1 MSLFGGL
8 YVGKSGLQTSQNALN
23 TVAHNLSNQNTTG
36 YVRQQVAMTDIHY
49 NTISTTRAIANSQ
62 TGDGVQYS
70 EVRHIR
76 DYFLDMKYREES
88 GRYSFYETSYSAT
101 LEIEDILGELDG
113 AAFKESLEGLWTAVE
128 ELSKTPSDTT
138 YISMLVSKAS
148 SFVDNAT
155 AVYQSFIE
163 YQDNLNLQIKD
174 MVEEIN
180 SIGTRIDELNKKI
193 SLIETGGVEKANDLR
208 DERDLLLDTLAGYG
222 NITYSEDVYSRVT
235 VRFNSTDFVT
245 TAGAYQ
251 IGLLRDDETGFYT
264 PYWEQNAI
272 KTTDENGKEVI
283 DISVADVFDQTET
296 ISTEKST
303 DVGGLR
309 ALLLARGDH
318 VANFT
323 DLDSGYVTTRKLEAL
338 DMTVLEY
345 NKDAD
350 TNEATYYNKNIASSL
365 MMNVEAEFDNLVHAV
380 VTTVNQ
386 ILADNC
392 DTKSGYLCNDDGT
405 PMQLFLKAGYEPYE
419 KVTYSEADAA
429 TAAANGEKL
438 YRIYDEDGKATDE
451 YWRFIEEYDASTPDA
466 TRTLYNCQN
475 LAINQDLVQTP
486 SKLGF
491 VKEDDSTDYNLGQQL
506 LEAFQNEALYI
517 NPNATKA
524 NTFENSYI
532 ELVNQM
538 STMGNV
544 FKDVYE
550 YQQLA
555 VEQAEANRQSV
566 IGVSSDEEL
575 EHMIMYQNAYNAASR
590 YINVINTLLD
600 SVISMAQ

>member
-36 YVRQQVAMTDIHY
+36 YVRQQVAMTDTYY
-49 NTISTTRAIANSQ
+49 NTISTTKAISNSQ
-62 TGDGVQYS
+62 TGDGVRYS

-76 DYFLDMKYREES
+76 DYFFDMKYREES
-88 GRYSFYETSYSAT
+88 GRYSFYETSYSTT

-113 AAFKESLEGLWTAVE
+113 AAFKDSLDGLWTAME
-128 ELSKTPSDTT
+128 ELSKTPSDST
-138 YISMLVSKAS
+138 YMSMLVSKAA
-148 SFVDNAT
+148 SFVQNAT
-155 AVYQSFIE
+155 SVYQSFIE

-174 MVEEIN
+174 AVDEIN
-180 SIGTRIDELNKKI
+180 AIGTRIDELNKKI
-193 SLIETGGVEKANDLR
+193 SMIETGGIEKANDLR
-208 DERDLLLDTLAGYG
+208 DERDLLIDTLAGYG
-222 NITYSEDVYSRVT
+222 NITY
-235 VRFNSTDFVT
+235 FVT
-245 TAGAYQ
+245 DAGAYKM
-251 IGLLRDDETGFYT
+251 GLQQDDETGFYT

-272 KTTDENGKEVI
+272 KTTDGNGREVL
-283 DISVADVFDQTET
+283 DISVAHVFKLSET
-296 ISTEKST
+296 ISTDAGT

-318 VANFT
+318 VANFL
-323 DLDSGYVTTRKLEAL
+323 DLSNNATQKKLDAL
-338 DMTVLEY
+338 KLNSIDEY
-345 NKDAD
+345 NKDP
-350 TNEATYYNKNIASSL
+350 EGYEQKYYNDNIANSL
-365 MMNVEAEFDNLVHAV
+365 MMNIEAEFDNLVHAV
-380 VTTVNQ
+380 VTKVNEV
-386 ILADNC
+386 LADNC
-392 DTKSGYLCNDDGT
+392 DPKSGYLCNDDGT
-405 PMQLFLKAGYEPYE
+405 PMQLFLKGSYTPYE
-419 KVTYSEADAA
+419 KITDKNEIQAA
-429 TAAANGEKL
+429 KDSGAKL
-438 YRIYDEDGKATDE
+438 YEIYDENGNGTRT
-451 YWRFIEEYDASTPDA
+451 YWKYVEEYDASDPDS
-466 TRTLYNCQN
+466 RKNLYNCAN
-475 LAINQDLVQTP
+475 LKINQELVQTP

-491 VKEDDSTDYNLGQQL
+491 VKEDGSTDYSLGKQL
-506 LEAFQNEALYI
+506 LKAFEDAEIYI

-524 NTFENSYI
+524 SSFENCYTEI
-532 ELVNQM
+532 VNQM

-555 VEQAEANRQSV
+555 VEQAESNRQSV

>member
-36 YVRQQVAMTDIHY
+36 YVRQQVAMTDTYY
-49 NTISTTRAIANSQ
+49 NTISTTKAISNSQ
-62 TGDGVQYS
+62 TGDGVRYS

-76 DYFLDMKYREES
+76 DYFFDMKYREES
-88 GRYSFYETSYSAT
+88 GRYSFYETSYSTT

-113 AAFKESLEGLWTAVE
+113 AAFKDSLDGLWTAME
-128 ELSKTPSDTT
+128 ELSKTPSDST
-138 YISMLVSKAS
+138 YMSMLVSKAA
-148 SFVDNAT
+148 SFVQNAT
-155 AVYQSFIE
+155 SVYQSFIE

-174 MVEEIN
+174 MVDEIN
-180 SIGTRIDELNKKI
+180 AIGTRIDELNKKI
-193 SLIETGGVEKANDLR
+193 SMIETGGIEKANDLR
-208 DERDLLLDTLAGYG
+208 DERDLLIDTLAGYG
-222 NITYSEDVYSRVT
+222 NITYSEDANSRVT
-235 VRFNSTDFVT
+235 VRFNGTDFVT
-245 TAGAYQ
+245 DAGAYKM
-251 IGLLRDDETGFYT
+251 GLQQDDETGFYT

-272 KTTDENGKEVI
+272 KTMDGNGREI
-283 DISVADVFDQTET
+283 LDISVAQVFKLSEM
-296 ISTEKST
+296 ISTDAGT

-318 VANFT
+318 VANFM
-323 DLDSGYVTTRKLEAL
+323 DLSNNATQKKLDAL
-338 DMTVLEY
+338 KLNSIDEY
-345 NKDAD
+345 NKDP
-350 TNEATYYNKNIASSL
+350 EGYELKYYNDNIANSL
-365 MMNVEAEFDNLVHAV
+365 MMNIEAEFDNLVHAV
-380 VTTVNQ
+380 VTKVNEV
-386 ILADNC
+386 LADNC
-392 DTKSGYLCNDDGT
+392 DPKSGYLCNDDGT
-405 PMQLFLKAGYEPYE
+405 PMQLFLKGSYTPYE
-419 KVTYSEADAA
+419 KITDKNEIQAA
-429 TAAANGEKL
+429 KDSGAKL
-438 YRIYDEDGKATDE
+438 YEIYDENGNGTGT
-451 YWRFIEEYDASTPDA
+451 YWKYVEEYDASDPDS
-466 TRTLYNCQN
+466 RKNLYNCAN
-475 LAINQDLVQTP
+475 LKINQELVQTP

-491 VKEDDSTDYNLGQQL
+491 VKEDGSTDYSLGKQL
-506 LEAFQNEALYI
+506 LKAFEDAEIYI

-524 NTFENSYI
+524 SSFENCYTEI
-532 ELVNQM
+532 VNQM

-555 VEQAEANRQSV
+555 VEQAESNRQSV

>member
-36 YVRQQVAMTDIHY
+36 YVRQQVAMTDTYY
-49 NTISTTRAIANSQ
+49 NTISTTKAISNSQ
-62 TGDGVQYS
+62 TGDGVRYS

-76 DYFLDMKYREES
+76 DYFFDMKYREES
-88 GRYSFYETSYSAT
+88 GRYSFYETSYSTT

-113 AAFKESLEGLWTAVE
+113 AAFKDSLDGLWTAME
-128 ELSKTPSDTT
+128 ELSKTPSDST
-138 YISMLVSKAS
+138 YMSMLVSKAA
-148 SFVDNAT
+148 SFVQNAT
-155 AVYQSFIE
+155 SVYQSFIE

-174 MVEEIN
+174 AVDEIN
-180 SIGTRIDELNKKI
+180 AIGTRIDELNKKI
-193 SLIETGGVEKANDLR
+193 SMIETGGIEKANDLR
-208 DERDLLLDTLAGYG
+208 DERDLLIDTLAGYG
-222 NITYSEDVYSRVT
+222 NITYSEDANSRVT
-235 VRFNSTDFVT
+235 VRFNGTDFVT
-245 TAGAYQ
+245 DAGAYKM
-251 IGLLRDDETGFYT
+251 GLQQDDETGFYT

-272 KTTDENGKEVI
+272 KTTDGNGREVL
-283 DISVADVFDQTET
+283 DISVAHVFKLSET
-296 ISTEKST
+296 ISTDAGT

-318 VANFT
+318 VANFL
-323 DLDSGYVTTRKLEAL
+323 DLSNNATQKKLDAL
-338 DMTVLEY
+338 KLNSIDEY
-345 NKDAD
+345 NKDP
-350 TNEATYYNKNIASSL
+350 EGYEQKYYNDNIANSL
-365 MMNVEAEFDNLVHAV
+365 MMNIEAEFDNLVHAV
-380 VTTVNQ
+380 VTKANEV
-386 ILADNC
+386 LADNC
-392 DTKSGYLCNDDGT
+392 DPKSGYLCNDDGT
-405 PMQLFLKAGYEPYE
+405 PMQLFLKGSYTPYE
-419 KVTYSEADAA
+419 KITDKNEIQAA
-429 TAAANGEKL
+429 KDSGAKL
-438 YRIYDEDGKATDE
+438 YEIYDENGNGTRT
-451 YWRFIEEYDASTPDA
+451 YWKYVEEYDASDPDS
-466 TRTLYNCQN
+466 RKNLYNCAN
-475 LAINQDLVQTP
+475 LKINQELVQTP

-491 VKEDDSTDYNLGQQL
+491 VKEDGSTDYSLGKQL
-506 LEAFQNEALYI
+506 LKAFEDAEIYI

-524 NTFENSYI
+524 SSFENCYTEI
-532 ELVNQM
+532 VNQM

-555 VEQAEANRQSV
+555 VEQAESNRQSV

>member
-36 YVRQQVAMTDIHY
+36 YVRQQVAMTDTYY
-49 NTISTTRAIANSQ
+49 NTISTTKAISNSQ
-62 TGDGVQYS
+62 TGDGVRYS

-76 DYFLDMKYREES
+76 DYFFDMKYREES
-88 GRYSFYETSYSAT
+88 GRYSFYETSYSTT

-113 AAFKESLEGLWTAVE
+113 AAFKDSLDGLWTAME
-128 ELSKTPSDTT
+128 ELSKTPSDST
-138 YISMLVSKAS
+138 YMSMLVSKAA
-148 SFVDNAT
+148 SFVQNAT
-155 AVYQSFIE
+155 SVYQSFIE

-174 MVEEIN
+174 MVDEIN
-180 SIGTRIDELNKKI
+180 AIGTRIDELNKKI
-193 SLIETGGVEKANDLR
+193 SMIETGGIEKANDLR
-208 DERDLLLDTLAGYG
+208 DERDLLIDTLAGYG
-222 NITYSEDVYSRVT
+222 NITYSEDANSRVT
-235 VRFNSTDFVT
+235 VRFNGTDFVT
-245 TAGAYQ
+245 DAGAYKM
-251 IGLLRDDETGFYT
+251 GLQQDDETGFYT

-272 KTTDENGKEVI
+272 KTTDGNGREVL
-283 DISVADVFDQTET
+283 DISVAQVFKLSET
-296 ISTEKST
+296 ISTDAGT

-318 VANFT
+318 VANFM
-323 DLDSGYVTTRKLEAL
+323 DLSNNATQKKLDAL
-338 DMTVLEY
+338 KLNSIDEY
-345 NKDAD
+345 NKDP
-350 TNEATYYNKNIASSL
+350 EGYELKYYNDNIANSL
-365 MMNVEAEFDNLVHAV
+365 MMNIEAEFDNLVHAV
-380 VTTVNQ
+380 VTKVNEV
-386 ILADNC
+386 LADNC
-392 DTKSGYLCNDDGT
+392 DPKSGYLCNDDGT
-405 PMQLFLKAGYEPYE
+405 PMQLFLKGSYTPYE
-419 KVTYSEADAA
+419 KITDKNEIQAA
-429 TAAANGEKL
+429 KDSGAKL
-438 YRIYDEDGKATDE
+438 YEIYDENGNGTRT
-451 YWRFIEEYDASTPDA
+451 YWKYVEEYDASDPDS
-466 TRTLYNCQN
+466 RKNLYNCAN
-475 LAINQDLVQTP
+475 LKINQELVQTP

-491 VKEDDSTDYNLGQQL
+491 VKEDGSTDYSLGKQL
-506 LEAFQNEALYI
+506 LKAFEDAEIYI

-524 NTFENSYI
+524 SSFENCYTEI
-532 ELVNQM
+532 VNQM

-555 VEQAEANRQSV
+555 VEQAESNRQSV

>member
-36 YVRQQVAMTDIHY
+36 YVRQQVAMTDTYY
-49 NTISTTRAIANSQ
+49 NTISTTKAISNSQ
-62 TGDGVQYS
+62 TGDGVRYS

-76 DYFLDMKYREES
+76 DYFFDMKYREES
-88 GRYSFYETSYSAT
+88 GRYSFYETSYSTT

-113 AAFKESLEGLWTAVE
+113 AAFKDSLDGLWTAME
-128 ELSKTPSDTT
+128 ELSKTPSDST
-138 YISMLVSKAS
+138 YMSMLVSKAA
-148 SFVDNAT
+148 SFVQNAT
-155 AVYQSFIE
+155 SVYQSFIE

-174 MVEEIN
+174 AVDEIN
-180 SIGTRIDELNKKI
+180 AIGTRIDELNKKI
-193 SLIETGGVEKANDLR
+193 SMIETGGIEKANDLR
-208 DERDLLLDTLAGYG
+208 DERDLLIDTLAGYG
-222 NITYSEDVYSRVT
+222 NITYSEDANSRVT
-235 VRFNSTDFVT
+235 VRFNGTDFVT
-245 TAGAYQ
+245 DAGAYKM
-251 IGLLRDDETGFYT
+251 GLQQDDETGFYT

-272 KTTDENGKEVI
+272 KTTDGNGREVL
-283 DISVADVFDQTET
+283 DISVAHVFKLSET
-296 ISTEKST
+296 ISTDAGT

-318 VANFT
+318 VANFL
-323 DLDSGYVTTRKLEAL
+323 DLSNNATQKKLDAL
-338 DMTVLEY
+338 KLNSIDEY
-345 NKDAD
+345 NKDP
-350 TNEATYYNKNIASSL
+350 EGYEQKYYNDNIANSL
-365 MMNVEAEFDNLVHAV
+365 MMNIEAEFDNLVHAV
-380 VTTVNQ
+380 VTKVNEV
-386 ILADNC
+386 LADNC
-392 DTKSGYLCNDDGT
+392 DPKSGYLCNDDGT
-405 PMQLFLKAGYEPYE
+405 PMQLFLKGSYTPYE
-419 KVTYSEADAA
+419 KITDKNEIQAA
-429 TAAANGEKL
+429 KDSGAKL
-438 YRIYDEDGKATDE
+438 YEIYDENGNGTRT
-451 YWRFIEEYDASTPDA
+451 YWKYVEEYDASDPDS
-466 TRTLYNCQN
+466 RKNLYNCAN
-475 LAINQDLVQTP
+475 LKINQELVQTP

-491 VKEDDSTDYNLGQQL
+491 VKEDGSTDYSLGKQL
-506 LEAFQNEALYI
+506 LKAFEDAEIYI

-524 NTFENSYI
+524 SSFKNCYTEI
-532 ELVNQM
+532 VNQM

-555 VEQAEANRQSV
+555 VEQAESNRQSV

>member
-36 YVRQQVAMTDIHY
+36 YVRQQVAMTDTYY
-49 NTISTTRAIANSQ
+49 NTISTTKAISNSQ
-62 TGDGVQYS
+62 TGDGVRYS

-76 DYFLDMKYREES
+76 DYFFDMKYREES
-88 GRYSFYETSYSAT
+88 GRYSFYETSYSTT

-113 AAFKESLEGLWTAVE
+113 AAFKDSLDGLWTAME
-128 ELSKTPSDTT
+128 ELSKTPSDST
-138 YISMLVSKAS
+138 YMSMLVSKAA
-148 SFVDNAT
+148 SFVQNAT
-155 AVYQSFIE
+155 SVYQSFIE

-174 MVEEIN
+174 AVDEIN
-180 SIGTRIDELNKKI
+180 AIGTRIDELNKKI
-193 SLIETGGVEKANDLR
+193 SMIETGGIEKANDLR
-208 DERDLLLDTLAGYG
+208 DERDLLIDTLAGYG
-222 NITYSEDVYSRVT
+222 NITYSEDANSRVT
-235 VRFNSTDFVT
+235 VRFNGTDFVT
-245 TAGAYQ
+245 DAGAYKM
-251 IGLLRDDETGFYT
+251 GLQQDDETGFYT

-272 KTTDENGKEVI
+272 KTTDGNGREVL
-283 DISVADVFDQTET
+283 DISVAHVFKLSET
-296 ISTEKST
+296 ISTDAGT

-318 VANFT
+318 VANFL
-323 DLDSGYVTTRKLEAL
+323 DLSNNATQKKLDAL
-338 DMTVLEY
+338 KLNSIDEY
-345 NKDAD
+345 NKDP
-350 TNEATYYNKNIASSL
+350 EGYEQKYYNDNIANSL
-365 MMNVEAEFDNLVHAV
+365 MMNIEAEFDNLVHAV
-380 VTTVNQ
+380 VTKVNEV
-386 ILADNC
+386 LADNC
-392 DTKSGYLCNDDGT
+392 DPKSGYLCNDDGT
-405 PMQLFLKAGYEPYE
+405 PMQLFLKGSYTPYE
-419 KVTYSEADAA
+419 KITDKNEIQAA
-429 TAAANGEKL
+429 KDSGAKL
-438 YRIYDEDGKATDE
+438 YEIYDENGNGTGT
-451 YWRFIEEYDASTPDA
+451 YWKYVEEYDASDPGS
-466 TRTLYNCQN
+466 RKNLYNCAN
-475 LAINQDLVQTP
+475 LKINQELVQTP

-491 VKEDDSTDYNLGQQL
+491 VKEDGSTDYSLGKQL
-506 LEAFQNEALYI
+506 LKAFEDAEIYI

-524 NTFENSYI
+524 SSFENCYTEI
-532 ELVNQM
+532 VNQM

-555 VEQAEANRQSV
+555 VEQAESNRQSV

>member
-36 YVRQQVAMTDIHY
+36 YVRQQVAMTDTYY
-49 NTISTTRAIANSQ
+49 NTISTTKAISNSQ
-62 TGDGVQYS
+62 TGDGVRYS

-76 DYFLDMKYREES
+76 DYFFDMKYREES
-88 GRYSFYETSYSAT
+88 GRYSFYETSYSTT

-113 AAFKESLEGLWTAVE
+113 AAFKKSLEGLWTAME
-128 ELSKTPSDTT
+128 ELSKTPSDST
-138 YISMLVSKAS
+138 YMSMLVSKAA
-148 SFVDNAT
+148 SFVQNAT
-155 AVYQSFIE
+155 SVYQSFIE

-174 MVEEIN
+174 AVDEIN
-180 SIGTRIDELNKKI
+180 AIGTRIDELNKKI
-193 SLIETGGVEKANDLR
+193 SMIETGGIEKANDLR
-208 DERDLLLDTLAGYG
+208 DERDLLIDTLAGYG
-222 NITYSEDVYSRVT
+222 NITYSEDANSRVT
-235 VRFNSTDFVT
+235 VRFNGTDFVT
-245 TAGAYQ
+245 DAGAYKM
-251 IGLLRDDETGFYT
+251 GLQQDDETGFYT

-272 KTTDENGKEVI
+272 KTTDGNGREVL
-283 DISVADVFDQTET
+283 DISVAQVFKLSET
-296 ISTEKST
+296 ISTDAGT

-318 VANFT
+318 VANFM
-323 DLDSGYVTTRKLEAL
+323 DLSNNATQKKLDAL
-338 DMTVLEY
+338 KLNSIDEY
-345 NKDAD
+345 NK
-350 TNEATYYNKNIASSL
+350 NPEGYEQKYYNDNIANSL
-365 MMNVEAEFDNLVHAV
+365 MMNIEAEFDNLVHAV
-380 VTTVNQ
+380 VTKVNEV
-386 ILADNC
+386 LADNC
-392 DTKSGYLCNDDGT
+392 DPKSGYLCNDDGT
-405 PMQLFLKAGYEPYE
+405 PMQLFLKGSYTPYE
-419 KVTYSEADAA
+419 KITDKNEIQAA
-429 TAAANGEKL
+429 KDSGAKL
-438 YRIYDEDGKATDE
+438 YEIYDENGNGTGT
-451 YWRFIEEYDASTPDA
+451 YWKYVEEYDASDPDS
-466 TRTLYNCQN
+466 RKNLYNCAN
-475 LAINQDLVQTP
+475 LKINQELVQTP

-491 VKEDDSTDYNLGQQL
+491 VKEDGSTDYSLGKQL
-506 LEAFQNEALYI
+506 LKAFEDAEIYI

-524 NTFENSYI
+524 SSFENCYTEI
-532 ELVNQM
+532 VNQM

-555 VEQAEANRQSV
+555 VEQAESNRQSV

>member
-36 YVRQQVAMTDIHY
+36 YVRQQVAMTDTYY
-49 NTISTTRAIANSQ
+49 NTISTTKAISNSQ
-62 TGDGVQYS
+62 TGDGVRYS

-76 DYFLDMKYREES
+76 DYFFDMKYREES
-88 GRYSFYETSYSAT
+88 GRYSFYETSYSTT

-113 AAFKESLEGLWTAVE
+113 AAFKDSLDGLWTAME
-128 ELSKTPSDTT
+128 ELSKTPSDST
-138 YISMLVSKAS
+138 YMSMLVSKAA
-148 SFVDNAT
+148 SFVQNAT
-155 AVYQSFIE
+155 SVYQSFIE

-174 MVEEIN
+174 MVDEIN
-180 SIGTRIDELNKKI
+180 AIGTRIDELNKKI
-193 SLIETGGVEKANDLR
+193 SMIETGGIEKANDLR
-208 DERDLLLDTLAGYG
+208 DERDLLIDTLAGYG
-222 NITYSEDVYSRVT
+222 NITYSEDANSRVT
-235 VRFNSTDFVT
+235 VRFNGTDFVT
-245 TAGAYQ
+245 DAGAYKM
-251 IGLLRDDETGFYT
+251 GLQQDDETGFYT

-272 KTTDENGKEVI
+272 KTTDGNGREVL
-283 DISVADVFDQTET
+283 DISVAHVFKLSET
-296 ISTEKST
+296 ISTDAGT

-318 VANFT
+318 VANFL
-323 DLDSGYVTTRKLEAL
+323 DLSNNATQKKLDAL
-338 DMTVLEY
+338 KLNSIDEY
-345 NKDAD
+345 NKDP
-350 TNEATYYNKNIASSL
+350 EGYEQKYYNDNIANSL
-365 MMNVEAEFDNLVHAV
+365 MMNIEAEFDNLVHAV
-380 VTTVNQ
+380 VTKVNEV
-386 ILADNC
+386 LADNC
-392 DTKSGYLCNDDGT
+392 DPKSGYLCNDDGT
-405 PMQLFLKAGYEPYE
+405 PMQLFLKGSYTPYE
-419 KVTYSEADAA
+419 KITDKNEIQAA
-429 TAAANGEKL
+429 KDSGAKL
-438 YRIYDEDGKATDE
+438 YEIYDENGNGTGT
-451 YWRFIEEYDASTPDA
+451 YWKYVEEYDASDPDS
-466 TRTLYNCQN
+466 RKNLYNCAN
-475 LAINQDLVQTP
+475 LKINQELVQTP

-491 VKEDDSTDYNLGQQL
+491 VKEDGSTDYSLGKQL
-506 LEAFQNEALYI
+506 LKAFEDAEIYI

-524 NTFENSYI
+524 SSFENCYTEI
-532 ELVNQM
+532 VNQM

-555 VEQAEANRQSV
+555 VEQAESNRQSV

>member
-36 YVRQQVAMTDIHY
+36 YVRQQVAMTDTYY
-49 NTISTTRAIANSQ
+49 NTISTTKAISNSQ
-62 TGDGVQYS
+62 TGDGVRYS

-76 DYFLDMKYREES
+76 DYFFDMKYREES
-88 GRYSFYETSYSAT
+88 GRYSFYETSYSTT

-113 AAFKESLEGLWTAVE
+113 AAFKDSLDGLWTAME
-128 ELSKTPSDTT
+128 ELSKTPSDST
-138 YISMLVSKAS
+138 YMSMLVSKAA
-148 SFVDNAT
+148 SFVQNAT
-155 AVYQSFIE
+155 SVYQSFIE

-174 MVEEIN
+174 AVDEIN
-180 SIGTRIDELNKKI
+180 AIGTRIDELNKKI
-193 SLIETGGVEKANDLR
+193 SMIETGGIEKANDLR
-208 DERDLLLDTLAGYG
+208 DERDLLIDTLAGYG
-222 NITYSEDVYSRVT
+222 NITYSEDANSRVT
-235 VRFNSTDFVT
+235 VRFNGTDFVT
-245 TAGAYQ
+245 DAGAYKM
-251 IGLLRDDETGFYT
+251 GLQQDDETGFYT

-272 KTTDENGKEVI
+272 KTTDGNGREVL
-283 DISVADVFDQTET
+283 DISVAHVFKLSET
-296 ISTEKST
+296 ISTDAGT

-318 VANFT
+318 VANFL
-323 DLDSGYVTTRKLEAL
+323 DLSNNATQKKLDAL
-338 DMTVLEY
+338 KLNSIDEY
-345 NKDAD
+345 NKDP
-350 TNEATYYNKNIASSL
+350 EGYEQKYYNDNIANSL
-365 MMNVEAEFDNLVHAV
+365 MMNIEAEFDNLVHAV
-380 VTTVNQ
+380 VTKVNEV
-386 ILADNC
+386 LADNC
-392 DTKSGYLCNDDGT
+392 DPKSGYLCNDDGT
-405 PMQLFLKAGYEPYE
+405 PMQLFLKGSYTPYE
-419 KVTYSEADAA
+419 KITDKNEIQAA
-429 TAAANGEKL
+429 KDSGAKL
-438 YRIYDEDGKATDE
+438 YEIYDENGNGTGT
-451 YWRFIEEYDASTPDA
+451 YWKYVEEYDASDPDS
-466 TRTLYNCQN
+466 RKNLYNCAN
-475 LAINQDLVQTP
+475 LKINQELVQTP

-491 VKEDDSTDYNLGQQL
+491 VKEDGSTDYSLGKQL
-506 LEAFQNEALYI
+506 LKAFEDAEIYI

-524 NTFENSYI
+524 SSFENCYTEI
-532 ELVNQM
+532 VNQM

-555 VEQAEANRQSV
+555 VEQAESNRQSV

>member
-36 YVRQQVAMTDIHY
+36 YVRQQVAMTDTYY
-49 NTISTTRAIANSQ
+49 NTISTTKAISNSQ
-62 TGDGVQYS
+62 TGDGVRYS

-76 DYFLDMKYREES
+76 DYFFDMKYREES
-88 GRYSFYETSYSAT
+88 GRYSFYETSYSTT

-113 AAFKESLEGLWTAVE
+113 AAFKDSLDGLWTAME
-128 ELSKTPSDTT
+128 ELSKTPSDST
-138 YISMLVSKAS
+138 YMSMLVSKAA
-148 SFVDNAT
+148 SFVQNAT
-155 AVYQSFIE
+155 SVYQSFIE

-174 MVEEIN
+174 AVDEIN
-180 SIGTRIDELNKKI
+180 AIGTRIDELNKKI
-193 SLIETGGVEKANDLR
+193 SMIETGGIEKANDLR
-208 DERDLLLDTLAGYG
+208 DERDLLIDTLAGYG
-222 NITYSEDVYSRVT
+222 NITYSEDANSRVT
-235 VRFNSTDFVT
+235 VRFNGTDFVT
-245 TAGAYQ
+245 DAGAYKM
-251 IGLLRDDETGFYT
+251 GLQQDDETGFYT

-272 KTTDENGKEVI
+272 KTTDGNGREVL
-283 DISVADVFDQTET
+283 DISVAHVFKLSET
-296 ISTEKST
+296 ISTDAGT

-318 VANFT
+318 VANFL
-323 DLDSGYVTTRKLEAL
+323 DLSNNATQKKLDAL
-338 DMTVLEY
+338 KLNSIDEY
-345 NKDAD
+345 NKDP
-350 TNEATYYNKNIASSL
+350 EGYEQKYYNDNIANSL
-365 MMNVEAEFDNLVHAV
+365 MMNIEAEFDNLVHAV
-380 VTTVNQ
+380 VTKVNEV
-386 ILADNC
+386 LADNC
-392 DTKSGYLCNDDGT
+392 DPKSGYLCNDDGT
-405 PMQLFLKAGYEPYE
+405 PMQLFLKGSYTPYE
-419 KVTYSEADAA
+419 KITDKNEIQAA
-429 TAAANGEKL
+429 KDSGAKL
-438 YRIYDEDGKATDE
+438 YEIYDENGNGTRT
-451 YWRFIEEYDASTPDA
+451 YWKYVEEYDASDPDS
-466 TRTLYNCQN
+466 RKNLYNCAN
-475 LAINQDLVQTP
+475 LKINQELVQTP

-491 VKEDDSTDYNLGQQL
+491 VKEDGSTDYSLGKQL
-506 LEAFQNEALYI
+506 LKAFEDAEIYI

-524 NTFENSYI
+524 SSFENCYTEI
-532 ELVNQM
+532 VNQM

-555 VEQAEANRQSV
+555 VEQAESNRQSV

>member
-36 YVRQQVAMTDIHY
+36 YVRQQVAMTDTYY
-49 NTISTTRAIANSQ
+49 NTISTTKAISNSQ
-62 TGDGVQYS
+62 TGDGVRYS

-76 DYFLDMKYREES
+76 DYFFDMKYREES
-88 GRYSFYETSYSAT
+88 GRYSFYETSYSTT

-113 AAFKESLEGLWTAVE
+113 AAFKDSLDGLWTAME
-128 ELSKTPSDTT
+128 ELSKTPSDST
-138 YISMLVSKAS
+138 YMSMLVSKAA
-148 SFVDNAT
+148 SFVQNAT
-155 AVYQSFIE
+155 SVYQSFIE

-174 MVEEIN
+174 MVDEIN
-180 SIGTRIDELNKKI
+180 AIGTRIDELNKKI
-193 SLIETGGVEKANDLR
+193 SMIETGGIEKANDLR
-208 DERDLLLDTLAGYG
+208 DERDLLIDTLAGYG
-222 NITYSEDVYSRVT
+222 NITYSEDANSRVT
-235 VRFNSTDFVT
+235 VRFNGTDFVT
-245 TAGAYQ
+245 DAGAYKM
-251 IGLLRDDETGFYT
+251 GLQQDDETGFYT

-272 KTTDENGKEVI
+272 KTTDGNGREI
-283 DISVADVFDQTET
+283 LDISVAQVFKLSET
-296 ISTEKST
+296 ISTDAGT

-318 VANFT
+318 VANFM
-323 DLDSGYVTTRKLEAL
+323 DLSNNVTQKKLDAL
-338 DMTVLEY
+338 KLNSIDEY
-345 NKDAD
+345 NKDP
-350 TNEATYYNKNIASSL
+350 EGYELKYYNDNIANSL
-365 MMNVEAEFDNLVHAV
+365 MMNIEAEFDNLVHAV
-380 VTTVNQ
+380 VTKVNEV
-386 ILADNC
+386 LADNC
-392 DTKSGYLCNDDGT
+392 DPKSGYLCNDDGT
-405 PMQLFLKAGYEPYE
+405 PMQLFLKGSYTPYE
-419 KVTYSEADAA
+419 KITDKNEIQAA
-429 TAAANGEKL
+429 KDSGAKL
-438 YRIYDEDGKATDE
+438 YEIYDENGNGTGT
-451 YWRFIEEYDASTPDA
+451 YWKYVEEYDASDPDS
-466 TRTLYNCQN
+466 RKNLYNCAN
-475 LAINQDLVQTP
+475 LKINQELVQTP

-491 VKEDDSTDYNLGQQL
+491 VKEDGSTDYSLGKQL
-506 LEAFQNEALYI
+506 LKAFEDAEIYI

-524 NTFENSYI
+524 SSFENCYTEI
-532 ELVNQM
+532 VNQM

-555 VEQAEANRQSV
+555 VEQAESNRQSV

>member
-36 YVRQQVAMTDIHY
+36 YVRQQVAMTDTYY
-49 NTISTTRAIANSQ
+49 NTISTTKAISNSQ
-62 TGDGVQYS
+62 TGDGVRYS

-76 DYFLDMKYREES
+76 DYFFDMKYREES
-88 GRYSFYETSYSAT
+88 GRYSFYETSYSTT

-113 AAFKESLEGLWTAVE
+113 AAFKDSLDGLWTAME
-128 ELSKTPSDTT
+128 ELSKTPSDST
-138 YISMLVSKAS
+138 YMSMLVSKAA
-148 SFVDNAT
+148 SFVQNAT
-155 AVYQSFIE
+155 SVYQSFIE

-174 MVEEIN
+174 AVDEIN
-180 SIGTRIDELNKKI
+180 AIGTRIDELNKKI
-193 SLIETGGVEKANDLR
+193 SMIETGGIEKANDLR
-208 DERDLLLDTLAGYG
+208 DERDLLIDTLAGYG
-222 NITYSEDVYSRVT
+222 NITYSEDANSRVT
-235 VRFNSTDFVT
+235 VRFNGTDFVT
-245 TAGAYQ
+245 DAGAYKM
-251 IGLLRDDETGFYT
+251 GLQQDDETGFYT

-272 KTTDENGKEVI
+272 KTTDGNGREVL
-283 DISVADVFDQTET
+283 DISVAHVFKLSET
-296 ISTEKST
+296 ISTDAGT

-318 VANFT
+318 VANFM
-323 DLDSGYVTTRKLEAL
+323 DLSNNATQKKLDAL
-338 DMTVLEY
+338 KLNSIDEY
-345 NKDAD
+345 NKDS
-350 TNEATYYNKNIASSL
+350 EGYEQKYYNDNIANSL
-365 MMNVEAEFDNLVHAV
+365 MMNIEAEFDNLVHAV
-380 VTTVNQ
+380 VTKVNEV
-386 ILADNC
+386 LADNC
-392 DTKSGYLCNDDGT
+392 DPKSGYLCNDDGT
-405 PMQLFLKAGYEPYE
+405 PMQLFLKGSYTPYE
-419 KVTYSEADAA
+419 KITDKNEIQAA
-429 TAAANGEKL
+429 KDSGAKL
-438 YRIYDEDGKATDE
+438 YEIYDENGNGTGT
-451 YWRFIEEYDASTPDA
+451 YWKYVEEYDASDPDS
-466 TRTLYNCQN
+466 RKNLYNCAN
-475 LAINQDLVQTP
+475 LKINQELVQTP

-491 VKEDDSTDYNLGQQL
+491 VKEDGSTDYSLGKQL
-506 LEAFQNEALYI
+506 LKAFEDAEIYI

-524 NTFENSYI
+524 SSFENCYTEI
-532 ELVNQM
+532 VNQM

-555 VEQAEANRQSV
+555 VEQAESNRQSV

>member
-36 YVRQQVAMTDIHY
+36 YVRQQVAMTDTYY
-49 NTISTTRAIANSQ
+49 NTISTTKAISNSQ
-62 TGDGVQYS
+62 TGDGVRYS

-76 DYFLDMKYREES
+76 DYFFDMKYREES
-88 GRYSFYETSYSAT
+88 GRYSFYETSYSTT

-113 AAFKESLEGLWTAVE
+113 AAFKDSLDGLWTAME
-128 ELSKTPSDTT
+128 ELSKTPSDST
-138 YISMLVSKAS
+138 YMSMLVSKAA
-148 SFVDNAT
+148 SFVQNAT
-155 AVYQSFIE
+155 SVYQSFIE

-174 MVEEIN
+174 AVDEIN
-180 SIGTRIDELNKKI
+180 AIGTRIDELNKKI
-193 SLIETGGVEKANDLR
+193 SMIETGGIEKANDLR
-208 DERDLLLDTLAGYG
+208 DERDLLIDTLAGYG
-222 NITYSEDVYSRVT
+222 NITYSEDANSRVT
-235 VRFNSTDFVT
+235 VRFNGTDFVT
-245 TAGAYQ
+245 DAGAYKM
-251 IGLLRDDETGFYT
+251 GLQQDDETGFYT

-272 KTTDENGKEVI
+272 KTTDGNGREVL
-283 DISVADVFDQTET
+283 DISVAHVFKLSET
-296 ISTEKST
+296 ISTDAGT

-318 VANFT
+318 VANFL
-323 DLDSGYVTTRKLEAL
+323 DLSNNVTQKKLDAL
-338 DMTVLEY
+338 KLNSIDEY
-345 NKDAD
+345 NKDP
-350 TNEATYYNKNIASSL
+350 EGYEQKYYNDNIANSL
-365 MMNVEAEFDNLVHAV
+365 MMNIEAEFDNLVHAV
-380 VTTVNQ
+380 VTKVNEV
-386 ILADNC
+386 LADNC
-392 DTKSGYLCNDDGT
+392 DPKSGYLCNDDGT
-405 PMQLFLKAGYEPYE
+405 PMQLFLKGSYTPYE
-419 KVTYSEADAA
+419 KITDKNEIQAA
-429 TAAANGEKL
+429 KDSGAKL
-438 YRIYDEDGKATDE
+438 YEIYDENGNGTGT
-451 YWRFIEEYDASTPDA
+451 YWKYVEEYDASDPDS
-466 TRTLYNCQN
+466 RKNLYNCAN
-475 LAINQDLVQTP
+475 LKINQELVQTP

-491 VKEDDSTDYNLGQQL
+491 VKEDGSTDYSLGKQL
-506 LEAFQNEALYI
+506 LKAFEDAEIYI

-524 NTFENSYI
+524 SSFENCYTEI
-532 ELVNQM
+532 VNQM

-555 VEQAEANRQSV
+555 VEQAESNRQSV

>member
-36 YVRQQVAMTDIHY
+36 YVRQQVAMTDTYY
-49 NTISTTRAIANSQ
+49 NTISTTKAISNSQ
-62 TGDGVQYS
+62 TGDGVRYS

-76 DYFLDMKYREES
+76 DYFFDMKYREES
-88 GRYSFYETSYSAT
+88 GRYSFYETSYSTT

-113 AAFKESLEGLWTAVE
+113 AAFKDSLDGLWTAME
-128 ELSKTPSDTT
+128 ELSKTPSDST
-138 YISMLVSKAS
+138 YMSMLVSKAA
-148 SFVDNAT
+148 SFVQNAT
-155 AVYQSFIE
+155 SVYQSFIE

-174 MVEEIN
+174 AVDEIN
-180 SIGTRIDELNKKI
+180 AIGTRIDELNKKI
-193 SLIETGGVEKANDLR
+193 SMIETGGIEKANDLR
-208 DERDLLLDTLAGYG
+208 DERDLLIDTLAGYG
-222 NITYSEDVYSRVT
+222 NITYSEDANSRVT
-235 VRFNSTDFVT
+235 VRFNGTDFVT
-245 TAGAYQ
+245 DAGAYKM
-251 IGLLRDDETGFYT
+251 GLQQDDETGFYT

-272 KTTDENGKEVI
+272 KTTDGNGREVL
-283 DISVADVFDQTET
+283 DISVAHVFKLSET
-296 ISTEKST
+296 ISTDAGT

-318 VANFT
+318 VANFM
-323 DLDSGYVTTRKLEAL
+323 DLSNNVTQKKLDAL
-338 DMTVLEY
+338 KLNSIDEY
-345 NKDAD
+345 NKDP
-350 TNEATYYNKNIASSL
+350 EGYEQKYYNDNIANSL
-365 MMNVEAEFDNLVHAV
+365 MMNIEAEFDNLVHAV
-380 VTTVNQ
+380 VTKVNEV
-386 ILADNC
+386 LADNC
-392 DTKSGYLCNDDGT
+392 DPKSGYLCNDDGT
-405 PMQLFLKAGYEPYE
+405 PMQLFLKGSYTPYE
-419 KVTYSEADAA
+419 KVTYTEAQAKVA
-429 TAAANGEKL
+429 QKNGEKL
-438 YRIYDEDGKATDE
+438 YRIYDENGNGTGT
-451 YWRFIEEYDASTPDA
+451 YWKYVEEYDASDPDS
-466 TRTLYNCQN
+466 RKNLYNCAN
-475 LAINQDLVQTP
+475 LKINQELVQTP

-491 VKEDDSTDYNLGQQL
+491 VKEDGSTDYSLGKQL
-506 LEAFQNEALYI
+506 LKAFEDAEIYI

-524 NTFENSYI
+524 SSFENCYTEI
-532 ELVNQM
+532 VNQM

-555 VEQAEANRQSV
+555 VEQAESNRQSV

>member
-36 YVRQQVAMTDIHY
+36 YVRQQVAMTDTYY
-49 NTISTTRAIANSQ
+49 NTISTTKAISNSQ
-62 TGDGVQYS
+62 TGDGVRYS

-76 DYFLDMKYREES
+76 DYFFDMKYREES
-88 GRYSFYETSYSAT
+88 GRYSFYETSYSTT

-113 AAFKESLEGLWTAVE
+113 AAFKDSLDGLWTAME
-128 ELSKTPSDTT
+128 ELSKTPSDST
-138 YISMLVSKAS
+138 YMSMLVSKAA
-148 SFVDNAT
+148 SFVQNAT
-155 AVYQSFIE
+155 SVYQSFIE

-174 MVEEIN
+174 AVDEIN
-180 SIGTRIDELNKKI
+180 AIGTRIDELNKKI
-193 SLIETGGVEKANDLR
+193 SMIETGGIEKANDLR
-208 DERDLLLDTLAGYG
+208 DERDLLIDTLAGYG
-222 NITYSEDVYSRVT
+222 NITYSEDANSRVT
-235 VRFNSTDFVT
+235 VRFNGTDFVT
-245 TAGAYQ
+245 DAGAYKM
-251 IGLLRDDETGFYT
+251 GLQQDDETGFYT

-272 KTTDENGKEVI
+272 KTTDGNGREVL
-283 DISVADVFDQTET
+283 DISVAHVFKLSET
-296 ISTEKST
+296 ISTDAGT

-318 VANFT
+318 VANFM
-323 DLDSGYVTTRKLEAL
+323 DLSNNATQKKLDAL
-338 DMTVLEY
+338 KLNSIDEY
-345 NKDAD
+345 NKDP
-350 TNEATYYNKNIASSL
+350 EGYEQKYYNDNIANSL
-365 MMNVEAEFDNLVHAV
+365 MMNIEAEFDNLVHAV
-380 VTTVNQ
+380 VTKVNEV
-386 ILADNC
+386 LADNC
-392 DTKSGYLCNDDGT
+392 DPKSGYLCNDDGT
-405 PMQLFLKAGYEPYE
+405 PMQLFLKGSYTPYE
-419 KVTYSEADAA
+419 KITDKNEIQAA
-429 TAAANGEKL
+429 KDSGAKL
-438 YRIYDEDGKATDE
+438 YEIYDENGNGTGT
-451 YWRFIEEYDASTPDA
+451 YWKYVEEYDASDPDS
-466 TRTLYNCQN
+466 RKNLYNCAN
-475 LAINQDLVQTP
+475 LKINQELVQTP

-491 VKEDDSTDYNLGQQL
+491 VKEDGSTDYSLGKQL
-506 LEAFQNEALYI
+506 LKAFEDAEIYI

-524 NTFENSYI
+524 SSFENCYTEI
-532 ELVNQM
+532 VNQM

-555 VEQAEANRQSV
+555 VEQAESNRQSV

>member
-36 YVRQQVAMTDIHY
+36 YVRQQVAMTDTYY
-49 NTISTTRAIANSQ
+49 NTISTTKAISNSQ
-62 TGDGVQYS
+62 TGDGVRYS

-76 DYFLDMKYREES
+76 DYFFDMKYREES
-88 GRYSFYETSYSAT
+88 GRYSFYETSYSTT

-113 AAFKESLEGLWTAVE
+113 AAFKDSLDGLWTAME
-128 ELSKTPSDTT
+128 ELSKTPSDST
-138 YISMLVSKAS
+138 YMSMLVSKAA
-148 SFVDNAT
+148 SFVQNAT
-155 AVYQSFIE
+155 SVYQSFIE

-174 MVEEIN
+174 AVDEIN
-180 SIGTRIDELNKKI
+180 AIGTRIDELNKKI
-193 SLIETGGVEKANDLR
+193 SMIETGGIEKANDLR
-208 DERDLLLDTLAGYG
+208 DERDLLIDTLAGYG
-222 NITYSEDVYSRVT
+222 NITYSEDANSRVT
-235 VRFNSTDFVT
+235 VRFNGTDFVT
-245 TAGAYQ
+245 DAGAYKM
-251 IGLLRDDETGFYT
+251 GLQQDDETGFYT

-272 KTTDENGKEVI
+272 KTTDGNGREVL
-283 DISVADVFDQTET
+283 DISVAHVFKLSET
-296 ISTEKST
+296 ISTDAGT

-318 VANFT
+318 VANFL
-323 DLDSGYVTTRKLEAL
+323 DLSNNATQKKLDAL
-338 DMTVLEY
+338 KLNSIDEY
-345 NKDAD
+345 NKDP
-350 TNEATYYNKNIASSL
+350 EGYEQKYYNDNIANSL
-365 MMNVEAEFDNLVHAV
+365 MMNIDAEFGNLVHAV
-380 VTTVNQ
+380 VTKVNEV
-386 ILADNC
+386 LADNC
-392 DTKSGYLCNDDGT
+392 DPKSGYLCNDDGT
-405 PMQLFLKAGYEPYE
+405 PMQLFLKGSYTPYE
-419 KVTYSEADAA
+419 KITDKNEIQAA
-429 TAAANGEKL
+429 KDSGAKL
-438 YRIYDEDGKATDE
+438 YEIYDENGNGTGT
-451 YWRFIEEYDASTPDA
+451 YWKYVEEYDASDPDS
-466 TRTLYNCQN
+466 RKNLYNCAN
-475 LAINQDLVQTP
+475 LKINQELVQTP

-491 VKEDDSTDYNLGQQL
+491 VKEDGSTDYSLGKQL
-506 LEAFQNEALYI
+506 LKAFEDAEIYI

-524 NTFENSYI
+524 SSFENCYTEI
-532 ELVNQM
+532 VNQM

-555 VEQAEANRQSV
+555 VEQAESNRQSV

>member
-36 YVRQQVAMTDIHY
+36 YVRQQVAMTDTYY
-49 NTISTTRAIANSQ
+49 NTISTTKAISNSQ
-62 TGDGVQYS
+62 TGDGVRYS

-76 DYFLDMKYREES
+76 DYFFDMKYREES
-88 GRYSFYETSYSAT
+88 GRYSFYETSYSTT

-113 AAFKESLEGLWTAVE
+113 AAFKESMEGLWTAME
-128 ELSKTPSDTT
+128 ELSKTPSDST
-138 YISMLVSKAS
+138 YMSMLVSKAA
-148 SFVDNAT
+148 SFVQNAT
-155 AVYQSFIE
+155 SVYQSFIE

-174 MVEEIN
+174 AVDEIN
-180 SIGTRIDELNKKI
+180 AIGTRIDELNKKI
-193 SLIETGGVEKANDLR
+193 SMIETGGIEKANDLR
-208 DERDLLLDTLAGYG
+208 DERDLLIDTLAGYG
-222 NITYSEDVYSRVT
+222 NITYSEDANSRVT
-235 VRFNSTDFVT
+235 VRFNGTDFVT
-245 TAGAYQ
+245 DAGAYKM
-251 IGLLRDDETGFYT
+251 GLQQDDETGFYT

-272 KTTDENGKEVI
+272 KTTDGNGREVL
-283 DISVADVFDQTET
+283 DISVAQVFKLSET
-296 ISTEKST
+296 ISTDAGT

-318 VANFT
+318 VANFM
-323 DLDSGYVTTRKLEAL
+323 DLSNNATQKKLDAL
-338 DMTVLEY
+338 KLNSIDEY
-345 NKDAD
+345 NK
-350 TNEATYYNKNIASSL
+350 NPEGYEQKYYNDNIANSL
-365 MMNVEAEFDNLVHAV
+365 MMNIEAEFDNLVHAV
-380 VTTVNQ
+380 VTKVNEV
-386 ILADNC
+386 LADNC
-392 DTKSGYLCNDDGT
+392 DPKSGYLCNDDGT
-405 PMQLFLKAGYEPYE
+405 PMQLFLKGSYTPYE
-419 KVTYSEADAA
+419 KITDKNEIQAA
-429 TAAANGEKL
+429 KDSGAKL
-438 YRIYDEDGKATDE
+438 YEIYDENGNGTGT
-451 YWRFIEEYDASTPDA
+451 YWKYVEEYDASDPDS
-466 TRTLYNCQN
+466 RKNLYNCAN
-475 LAINQDLVQTP
+475 LKINQELVQTP

-491 VKEDDSTDYNLGQQL
+491 VKEDGSTDYSLGKQL
-506 LEAFQNEALYI
+506 LKAFEDAEIYI

-524 NTFENSYI
+524 SSFENCYTEI
-532 ELVNQM
+532 VNQM

-555 VEQAEANRQSV
+555 VEQAESNRQSV